1 MRRLLVVLTL
11 ILTALSLRAATPAP
25 ERLEIQPDRLDLSGP
40 HDRQRFIVTA
50 LYADGSRRD
59 VTRSASMAAAE
70 ARVANVVRGECYL
83 AAHGETEFT
92 ATFEGRSASIPV
104 SVGSEAGGAPSFVN
118 DVLPLLTRLGCNAGT
133 CHGKAT
139 GQNGFRLSL
148 RGYAPEQDYRWLT
161 REFGARRLG
170 AGAADSLFLQK
181 ALATVPHEGG
191 RLIDPGS
198 RAHRLLSDWIEA
210 GAPGPGGRESQRSAE
225 ARRLVVLPGSRTM
238 TVGDE
243 QQLLVRA
250 EFAPGVWRDVTWLA
264 RFDSNDSG
272 TVSVTPGGLVTA
284 HRHGET
290 AIRVAYQDVVAAVIV
305 TVPQKLS
312 VPAEKFAVRNNV
324 IDEHVFNKLAVLRIE
339 PSELSDDAEFCRRV
353 FLDAIGTL
361 PQPTEVRRFLTDN
374 APDKRAKLIDSL
386 LDRPEFVDYW
396 TLFLADLFQ
405 NRRERERDVRG
416 TKGVRSFHTWLR
428 QQVAKNRPWDELAR
442 DVLTAT
448 GSPADQP
455 AVGYFVVTI
464 GEAREPEKSDVPD
477 AVAQAFLGTR
487 IGCAKCHNHPLERYT
502 QDDYYHFAA
511 FFSRTKLDRP
521 RGPLMMN
528 MGGPTTLKVETPN
541 PRANDQPVGVRQ
553 PRTGEFM
560 APQPLD
566 RASTHVEPGEDPRA
580 KLADWLTDP
589 KNEYFA
595 GAMVNRIG
603 KHYLGVGLVEPV
615 DDLRQ
620 TNPPSNSELWNVL
633 VREFVGHKYDL
644 KHLMRLILNSRTYQ
658 LGSATK
664 PTNATDT
671 RFYSHY
677 YARRLPAEVLL
688 DAVAQATGLPEAFA
702 GYPQGARAIQMPDPN
717 LKSYFLTLFG
727 RSDRNTA
734 CACERNEDVTV
745 PQLLHLQNAEGIQ
758 KRLRA
763 PEGRLGQL
771 LSAKAVD
778 DTIVEELFLATL
790 SRLPSATER
799 ANVRAALADEGD
811 RADAFRDLFWAL
823 VNAKEFAFNH

>member
-1 MRRLLVVLTL
+1 MRQLLACIVL
-11 ILTALSLRAATPAP
+11 ILAMVTIRAATPSPA
-25 ERLEIQPDRLDLSGP
+25 RLEIQPDRLDLSGP
-40 HDRQRFIVTA
+40 QDRQRLLVTA
-50 LYADGSRRD
+50 VYADGSRRD
-59 VTRSASMAAAE
+59 VTREASMTSAQP
-70 ARVANVVRGECYL
+70 RVANVLRGECYP
-83 AAHGETEFT
+83 AAHGETEIT
-92 ATFEGRSASIPV
+92 ATFAGRSATVPV
-104 SVGSEAGGAPSFVN
+104 TVATESGGEPSFVN

-161 REFGARRLG
+161 REFGARRL
-170 AGAADSLFLQK
+170 AASAAESLFLQK
-181 ALATVPHEGG
+181 AMATVPHEGG
-191 RLIDPGS
+191 RLIDPGT
-198 RAHRLLSDWIEA
+198 RAHRMLSDWIEA
-210 GAPGPGGRESQRSAE
+210 GAPGPAGHDAQQTPE

-238 TVGDE
+238 KVGEE
-243 QQLLVRA
+243 QQLLARA
-250 EFAPGVWRDVTWLA
+250 EFGPGVWRDVTWLT

-305 TVPQKLS
+305 TVPHEQNVS
-312 VPAEKFAVRNNV
+312 AVKFATRNNV
-324 IDEHVFNKLAVLRIE
+324 IDEHVFNKLALLRIE

-353 FLDAIGTL
+353 FLDVIGTL
-361 PQPTEVRRFLTDN
+361 PQPDEVRHFLADR
-374 APDKRAKLIDSL
+374 APDKRAKLIDTL
-386 LDRPEFVDYW
+386 LERPEFVDYW

-428 QQVAKNRPWDELAR
+428 GQVAKNRPWNELAR

-448 GSPADQP
+448 GSPAEQP

-521 RGPLMMN
+521 RGPLMIN
-528 MGGPTTLKVETPN
+528 MGGPTVLKVETPN

-566 RASTHVEPGEDPRA
+566 RASTHVEPGQDPRA
-580 KLADWLTDP
+580 KLADWLTEP

-595 GAMVNRIG
+595 GAMVNRIV

-620 TNPPSNSELWNVL
+620 TNPPSNSELWNTL

-658 LGSATK
+658 LGSATN
-664 PTNATDT
+664 PSNATDT

-688 DAVAQATGLPEAFA
+688 DAVGQATGQPEAFA

-717 LKSYFLTLFG
+717 LKSYFLALFG

-734 CACERNEDVTV
+734 CACERTGEVTV
-745 PQLLHLQNAEGIQ
+745 PQLLHLQNAEAIQ

-771 LSAKAVD
+771 LKAKATD
-778 DTIVEELFLATL
+778 DTVIEELFLATL
-790 SRLPSATER
+790 SRLPSPTER
-799 ANVRAALADEGD
+799 TKVRAALADEGD

>member
-1 MRRLLVVLTL
+1 
-11 ILTALSLRAATPAP
+11 
-25 ERLEIQPDRLDLSGP
+25 LEIQPDRLELSGP
-40 HDRQRFIVTA
+40 QDRQRLLVTA
-50 LYADGSRRD
+50 VYADGSRRD
-59 VTRSASMAAAE
+59 VTREASMVSAQP
-70 ARVANVVRGECYL
+70 RVANVLLGECYP
-83 AAHGETEFT
+83 AAHGETEVI
-92 ATFEGRSASIPV
+92 ATFAGRSASIPV
-104 SVGSEAGGAPSFVN
+104 TVGSDTGGAPSFVK
-118 DVLPLLTRLGCNAGT
+118 DVLPLLTRLGCNSGT

-161 REFGARRLG
+161 REFGARRL
-170 AGAADSLFLQK
+170 AASAVESLFLQK

-198 RAHRLLSDWIEA
+198 RGHRLLGDWIEA
-210 GAPGPGGRESQRSAE
+210 GAPGPGGHESQRSAE

-238 TVGDE
+238 NVGDE
-243 QQLLVRA
+243 QQLLARA
-250 EFAPGVWRDVTWLA
+250 EFAAGVWRDVTWLT

-272 TVSVTPGGLVTA
+272 TVSVTPGGLITA

-290 AIRVAYQDVVAAVIV
+290 AIRVAYQDVVAAAIV
-305 TVPQKLS
+305 TVPHEQS
-312 VPAEKFAVRNNV
+312 VPPEKFAVRNNV
-324 IDEHVFNKLAVLRIE
+324 IDQHVFNKLALLSIE

-361 PQPTEVRRFLTDN
+361 PRPEEVRRFLADA
-374 APDKRAKLIDSL
+374 APEKRAKLIDAL
-386 LDRPEFVDYW
+386 LERPEFVDYW

-428 QQVAKNRPWDELAR
+428 GEVAKNRAWDELAR

-448 GSPADQP
+448 GSPAEKP

-464 GEAREPEKSDVPD
+464 GEAREPDRSDVPD

-521 RGPLMMN
+521 RGPLMTGMA
-528 MGGPTTLKVETPN
+528 GPTMLKVETPN

-580 KLADWLTDP
+580 RLADWLTDP
-589 KNEYFA
+589 KNEFFA
-595 GAMVNRIG
+595 GAMVNRIL
-603 KHYLGVGLVEPV
+603 KHYLGIGLVEPV

-620 TNPPSNSELWNVL
+620 TNPPSNSELWDTL
-633 VREFVGHKYDL
+633 VREFVKHKYDL

-664 PTNATDT
+664 PTNSTDT

-688 DAVAQATGLPEAFA
+688 DAVGQATGQPEAFA

-734 CACERNEDVTV
+734 CACERNGEVTV

-763 PEGRLGQL
+763 PDGRLGQL
-771 LSAKAVD
+771 LAGKVAD
-778 DTIVEELFLATL
+778 DLIVEELFLATL
-790 SRLPSATER
+790 SRLPSAAER
-799 ANVRAALADEGD
+799 GKGRAALADESD